1 MTNHVILEIFVIVAI
16 LSAVGSLRWPN
27 GLVAAVV
34 LLGIVLLI
42 QLMGVAR

>member
-1 MTNHVILEIFVIVAI
+1 MSNHAILLVFVIVAI

-27 GLVAAVV
+27 GLVAAVI